1 MPHRLLPITNNPPNN
16 TSLPNSNISN
26 HTTNIKASIRAVV
39 EDVVAVEDVDAAI
52 MAGDIINR
60 DVTIS
65 MVGSR
70 IIVDMAPRS
79 RDPEDLQQ

>member
-1 MPHRLLPITNNPPNN
+1 
-16 TSLPNSNISN
+16 
-26 HTTNIKASIRAVV
+26 VV

-70 IIVDMAPRS
+70 TIVDTEPRS